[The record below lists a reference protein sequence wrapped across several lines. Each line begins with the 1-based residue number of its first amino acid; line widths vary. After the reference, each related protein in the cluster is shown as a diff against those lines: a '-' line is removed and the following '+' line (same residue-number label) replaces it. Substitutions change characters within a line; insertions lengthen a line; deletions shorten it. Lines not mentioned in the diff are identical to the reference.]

1 MNGSALVFDHG
12 GRRIGVAVA
21 NRSPRLA
28 SPLLTLP
35 AREGVPDWPALDRLV
50 KEWSPGQLVV
60 GVPYNGAGAR
70 IAGSGA
76 SETTDSESAAE
87 RSAARRQSNQDGLP
101 YSRRRSPVERGY
113 QEPRRGRPRPPAPPR
128 RAAQA
133 GRSWSTVTGVRPPP
147 AGSAASAVVNTGEG
161 VAAGE
166 VVAVGAA
173 AGEGVSCPYG

>member
-50 KEWSPGQLVV
+50 KEWNPGQLVV

-87 RSAARRQSNQDGLP
+87 RFAAELEARYPLP
-101 YSRRRSPVERGY
+101 VIRIDERLTSVEAESRLREQRRSGARTKKVRTGDVDALAACVIAEMWLD
-113 QEPRRGRPRPPAPPR
+113 QPAP
-128 RAAQA
+128 
-133 GRSWSTVTGVRPPP
+133 
-147 AGSAASAVVNTGEG
+147 
-161 VAAGE
+161 
-166 VVAVGAA
+166 
-173 AGEGVSCPYG
+173 